1 MKEITIS
8 DHSESNKARKQQSKQ
23 RLKDKPLSVAT
34 AEDKDNEDQ
43 EDNYMPYIG
52 QKTVDGYLVSII
64 ANLEKST

>member
-8 DHSESNKARKQQSKQ
+8 DHRESNDARKQQSKQ
-23 RLKDKPLSVAT
+23 RLKDILLSVAT

-43 EDNYMPYIG
+43 EDNYMPYIV

-64 ANLEKST
+64 SNLEEYT